1 MKQRLFVAILLVTSL
16 AQAKENRYYQKGL
29 LAEMSSTECGYHE
42 KSGKGFIGSVI
53 GTDSAK
59 RDVRQT
65 LCQEYVLKSDKVTY
79 RIRPRNEKKPE
90 LLPIGE
96 RIEFRIKKDRM
107 LLKLGDSDKEI
118 EYNVV
123 SMMAVEAHESGSN
136 AVAAG
141 K

>member
-1 MKQRLFVAILLVTSL
+1 MKLRLFVAILLVTSL

-123 SMMAVEAHESGSN
+123 SMMAVETHESGSN